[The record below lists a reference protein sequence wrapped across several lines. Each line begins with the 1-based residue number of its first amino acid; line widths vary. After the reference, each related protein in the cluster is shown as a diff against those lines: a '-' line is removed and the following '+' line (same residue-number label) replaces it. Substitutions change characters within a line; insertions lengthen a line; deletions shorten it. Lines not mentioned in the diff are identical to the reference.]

1 MPTIL
6 IVDDDPDIRELERA
20 ALTHAGHKVVMAS
33 NGREALGTLERIRPC
48 LILLDLMMPVM
59 DGLTFLVEMRRI
71 GVGANVPVLC
81 VSAAGDGV
89 LARALQL
96 GARECLHKPADVEE
110 LCSRVLRYCGE

>member
-1 MPTIL
+1 VPTIL

-33 NGREALGTLERIRPC
+33 NGREALGTLERMRPC

-71 GVGANVPVLC
+71 GAANVPVLC

-96 GARECLHKPADVEE
+96 GARECLPKPADVEE
-110 LCSRVLRYCGE
+110 LCSRVLRYCS

>member
-33 NGREALGTLERIRPC
+33 NGREALGTLERMRPC

-71 GVGANVPVLC
+71 GAANVPGPC

-96 GARECLHKPADVEE
+96 GARECLPKPADVEE
-110 LCSRVLRYCGE
+110 LCSRVLRYCS